1 MFGMGWWELSIVG
14 LITIIILG
22 PKELPFAM
30 KSLAKVMRKARR
42 LASEFQGHVDDIVK
56 EAEVGDIQKTVRSLQ
71 KKDIGGVIENSIS
84 PIKDVKSEIENSI
97 SDVKTSINEIGRIDI
112 DSDSS
117 EGSLKKSS
125 EDPESNNESQSDLVK
140 VKS

>member
-56 EAEVGDIQKTVRSLQ
+56 EAEIGDIQKTVRSLQ
-71 KKDIGGVIENSIS
+71 QKDIGGVIENTIS
-84 PIKDVKSEIENSI
+84 PIKHVKSEIEDSI
-97 SDVKTSINEIGRIDI
+97 SDVKSSIDEIE
-112 DSDSS
+112 SNNTKVDSS
-117 EGSLKKSS
+117 EETLKNSPADLK
-125 EDPESNNESQSDLVK
+125 SNNEDSSDLIK

>member
-71 KKDIGGVIENSIS
+71 QRDIGGVIENTIS
-84 PIKDVKSEIENSI
+84 PIKDVKSEIESSI
-97 SDVKTSINEIGRIDI
+97 SDVNTSINEIERIDRE
-112 DSDSS
+112 SVSS
-117 EGSLKKSS
+117 EGSLKEPSEGPKSN
-125 EDPESNNESQSDLVK
+125 DESQSDLVK

>member
-56 EAEVGDIQKTVRSLQ
+56 EAEIGDIQKTVRSLQ
-71 KKDIGGVIENSIS
+71 QKDIGGVIENTIS
-84 PIKDVKSEIENSI
+84 PIKDVKSEIEDSI
-97 SDVKTSINEIGRIDI
+97 SDVKSSIDEI
-112 DSDSS
+112 
-117 EGSLKKSS
+117 
-125 EDPESNNESQSDLVK
+125 ESNNTKVASSEETLKNSPADLKSNNEDSSDLIK

>member
-56 EAEVGDIQKTVRSLQ
+56 EAEIGDIQKTVRSLQ
-71 KKDIGGVIENSIS
+71 QKDIGGVIENTIS
-84 PIKDVKSEIENSI
+84 PIKDVKSEIEDSI
-97 SDVKTSINEIGRIDI
+97 SDVKSSIDEI
-112 DSDSS
+112 
-117 EGSLKKSS
+117 
-125 EDPESNNESQSDLVK
+125 ESNNTKVASSEESLKNPPSDLKGNDKDSSDLIK